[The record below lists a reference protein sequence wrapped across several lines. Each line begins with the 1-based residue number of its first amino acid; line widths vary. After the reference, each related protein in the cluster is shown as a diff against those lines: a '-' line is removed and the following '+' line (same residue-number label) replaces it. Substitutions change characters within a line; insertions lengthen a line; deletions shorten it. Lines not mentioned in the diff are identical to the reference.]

1 MLNGLML
8 CLVATPIRGLMSNT
22 AITYYAVENGLL
34 VNVGGVA
41 VLKLVGS
48 YTEAKVSSC
57 VIIVGEN
64 STLVTT

>member
-1 MLNGLML
+1 LML

-41 VLKLVGS
+41 VLKLAGS

>member
-1 MLNGLML
+1 
-8 CLVATPIRGLMSNT
+8 MSNT
-22 AITYYAVENGLL
+22 ATTYTAVENGLL

-41 VLKLVGS
+41 VLKLAGS

>member
-1 MLNGLML
+1 MLNALML
-8 CLVATPIRGLMSNT
+8 CLVATQIRGLMRNT
-22 AITYYAVENGLL
+22 VINCTAVENGLL

>member
-1 MLNGLML
+1 
-8 CLVATPIRGLMSNT
+8 LMSNT

-48 YTEAKVSSC
+48 YTEAKVSSW

>member
-22 AITYYAVENGLL
+22 AITYTAVENGLL
-34 VNVGGVA
+34 VNEGGVA

-57 VIIVGEN
+57 VIIVEEN